1 VNQAEI
7 DILKST
13 IAKGCSDL
21 ELALFLQVCDRT
33 GLDPFAKQICPVLR
47 WDKKSNGNVMAIQV
61 QVDGYRVLAQRTGEY
76 GGSDRPLFDEGLS
89 LYEHK
94 QTKRGKP
101 ETCTV
106 TVYRI
111 NQGVKCAYTAEV
123 AWSDFYPGDKLGFMW
138 SAKPYQMISKTAEAQ
153 ALRKAFQI
161 ELARLETPEE
171 LAIAPTPTRSQVARS
186 PEWKEA
192 QAKML
197 TASSAKE
204 VSAIAV
210 EAQQRVPVDRHEV
223 DRAVAV
229 AAELLIPPPPT
240 AAGQLI
246 KECRNSLG
254 VGQEVVVRL
263 LVENNFNVLS
273 DIGEFDSSK
282 IGGLSLDDAARAI
295 KLIKAYAAS
304 RAPRNDLELT
314 PPEPIE
320 FASLPL
326 ADQYRANIK
335 RSEGNR
341 PALETI
347 QTALTI
353 SGRAAL
359 GEPMANAIADQLAK
373 AIAACPVEAIA

>member
-1 VNQAEI
+1 
-7 DILKST
+7 
-13 IAKGCSDL
+13 
-21 ELALFLQVCDRT
+21 
-33 GLDPFAKQICPVLR
+33 
-47 WDKKSNGNVMAIQV
+47 
-61 QVDGYRVLAQRTGEY
+61 
-76 GGSDRPLFDEGLS
+76 LFDEGLS

-94 QTKRGKP
+94 QTKRSKP

-123 AWSDFYPGDKLGFMW
+123 AWSDFYPGEKLGFMW
-138 SAKPYQMISKTAEAQ
+138 ASKPYQMISKTAESQ

-161 ELARLETPEE
+161 ELAQLETPEE
-171 LAIAPTPTRSQVARS
+171 LAIAPTPTRAQAARS
-186 PEWKEA
+186 PEWKDA

-197 TASSAKE
+197 TASSAE
-204 VSAIAV
+204 EISAIAV
-210 EAQQRVPVDRHEV
+210 EAQQRVPVGRHEV

-229 AAELLIPPPPT
+229 ATEQQIPPPPT
-240 AAGQLI
+240 AAGRLI
-246 KECRNSLG
+246 KECRESLR
-254 VGQEVVVRL
+254 VHQDTVVRIL
-263 LVENNFNVLS
+263 MEGNFNVVEN
-273 DIGEFDSSK
+273 GKFDSSK
-282 IGGLSLDDAARAI
+282 IGRLSLDDAARAI
-295 KLIKAYAAS
+295 KLIKAHAAS
-304 RAPRNDLELT
+304 RAPRNDLKLT

-320 FASLPL
+320 FDTLPL

-347 QTALTI
+347 QTALAI